1 MQIRKA
7 LHVTMKYLLFLALLS
22 PLSYAEIRE
31 IDLGDGLSLVLDE
44 MDFDTATNTVTI
56 DSDSKKYRVNG
67 RYPFGTDFGNPQS
80 ILVSAVLKYEDK
92 AYDLDVS
99 NMYNTKGSDWISG
112 ECGRVEWCTVR
123 ATFSTGGG
131 FYGVEWSVRNGDV
144 ARTVISDSSEVVD
157 LLHRSIA
164 ERRKHVTKQST
175 GLK

>member
-1 MQIRKA
+1 LAGVKHNQAIKQTSIPVLDFVLAAYASTKQSPPLRLLIAA

-92 AYDLDVS
+92 AYDLWD
-99 NMYNTKGSDWISG
+99 
-112 ECGRVEWCTVR
+112 E
-123 ATFSTGGG
+123 
-131 FYGVEWSVRNGDV
+131 
-144 ARTVISDSSEVVD
+144 RTSKNLTSLPASSSLCNYD
-157 LLHRSIA
+157 P
-164 ERRKHVTKQST
+164 KP
-175 GLK
+175 